1 MFDFTNDEASSG
13 KPNGKFNARICEAK
27 LKKSQAG
34 NDMINMKLAIV
45 GPKYNKFP
53 IFENFVLNNEISRG
67 RFSDLL
73 DKTDT
78 DRKFEDLSIILN
90 KVVGVDVKEDKDGYV
105 KVNGFFKAE
114 DAQNASEDF

>member
-13 KPNGKFNARICEAK
+13 GPKGKFNARICEAK
-27 LKKSQAG
+27 AKKSQAG
-34 NDMINMKLAIV
+34 NDMITMKLAIV

-53 IFENFVLNNEISRG
+53 LFENFVLNNEIARG

-78 DRKFEDLSIILN
+78 ERKFEDLSILLN
-90 KVVGVDVKEDKDGYV
+90 KVVGVEVVQDKEGKSKVK
-105 KVNGFFKAE
+105 GFYKAE
-114 DAQNASEDF
+114 EQESGEDF

>member
-13 KPNGKFNARICEAK
+13 KPKGKFNARICEAK

-53 IFENFVLNNEISRG
+53 IFENFVMNNEIARG

-73 DKTDT
+73 DKTGT
-78 DRKFEDLSIILN
+78 ERKFESLSVLLN
-90 KVVGVDVKEDKDGYV
+90 KIVGVELGADKEGRV
-105 KVNGFFKAE
+105 KVKGFYKAE
-114 DAQNASEDF
+114 EQEDGEDF